1 MHKID
6 INLDDEFEVECF
18 IETWGTSKGRLL
30 ANALNLNGKGSNK
43 AATALSNY
51 AWNKWTAINCRK
63 NGMINDA
70 LNYERI
76 CDKIYSEDIS
86 GKIECW

>member
-1 MHKID
+1 MKID
-6 INLDDEFEVECF
+6 INLDDEVEVENF
-18 IETWGTSKGRLL
+18 INTWGVTKGRRL
-30 ANALNLNGKGSNK
+30 ANGLNLKGLGSSK

-63 NGMINDA
+63 NGWINEA

-76 CDKIYSEDIS
+76 CEMIYLEDIS

>member
-1 MHKID
+1 MKTHL
-6 INLDDEFEVECF
+6 NLDDEETVESF
-18 IETWGTSKGRLL
+18 IDLFGTTRGRQL
-30 ANALNLNGKGSNK
+30 ANRLGFYGKGSTK
-43 AATALSNY
+43 AANAFSNY

-76 CDKIYSEDIS
+76 CDKIYSEDIL
-86 GKIECW
+86 GKVECW